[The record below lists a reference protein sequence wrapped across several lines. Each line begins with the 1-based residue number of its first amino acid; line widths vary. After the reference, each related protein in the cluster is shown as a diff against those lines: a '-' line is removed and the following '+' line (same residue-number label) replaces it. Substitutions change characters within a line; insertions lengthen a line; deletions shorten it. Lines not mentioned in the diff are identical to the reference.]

1 MFNEIWPL
9 ISVVLGIVILLVLI
23 IGFKLNTFISLII
36 TSMIT
41 ALMLGIPLTKIMET
55 IEKGMGSTLGHIAL
69 IFGLGAI
76 LGKLLADG
84 GGATRIADTL
94 IQKFGQKHVQWAML
108 VAAFIVGIALFF
120 EVGLVLLIPLVFT
133 VAKRANVS
141 VLKLGLPMVT
151 ALSVTHGFLPPHP
164 GPVVIAKELKAN
176 VGDVLLYGMIIAIPV
191 TLIAG
196 PIFNK
201 VAQKMIPS
209 AYTRE
214 GDISALGAQKMIPS
228 AYTREGDISA
238 LGAQKEFTDQEMPGF
253 GMSLLTATLPV
264 ILMLVSTITQLVTG
278 HDKPTNLFESIIY
291 MIGTAGTAMLIAV
304 LFAIVTMG
312 LMRKRK
318 MNHIMESVTNAI
330 YPIGMML
337 LIIGGGGTFKQVLI
351 DGGVGNTIAKMFEGT
366 EMSPILLAWIVAA
379 VLRIALGSATVAA
392 ISTTGIVLPLL
403 QSSDVNVALV
413 VLAIGA
419 GSVILSHVNDAG
431 FWMFKEY
438 FGLTVKETFLT
449 WSLLETIISVSGII
463 FILFIS
469 LFV

>member
-1 MFNEIWPL
+1 MFAEIWPL
-9 ISVVLGIVILLVLI
+9 ISVVLGIVILLSLI
-23 IGFKLNTFISLII
+23 IFLKLNTFISLII
-36 TSMIT
+36 TSIVT
-41 ALMLGIPLTKIMET
+41 ALLLGMPLDKIMET
-55 IEKGMGSTLGHIAL
+55 VEKGMGGTLGHIAL

-76 LGKLLADG
+76 LGKLLSDG

-94 IQKFGQKHVQWAML
+94 IAKFGQKHVQWAML

-141 VLKLGLPMVT
+141 TLKLGLPMVT

-176 VGDVLLYGMIIAIPV
+176 IGHVLLYGIIISIPV

-196 PIFNK
+196 PLFNK
-201 VAQKMIPS
+201 IAQKIIPS
-209 AYTRE
+209 AY
-214 GDISALGAQKMIPS
+214 G
-228 AYTREGDISA
+228 REGDISA
-238 LGAQKEFTDQEMPGF
+238 LGAQKEFTEEEMPRF
-253 GMSLLTATLPV
+253 GISILTAILPV
-264 ILMLVSTITQLVTG
+264 ILMLISTLVQLITG
-278 HDKPTNLFESIIY
+278 HDSPKNAFESFIY
-291 MIGTAGTAMLIAV
+291 LIGNAGTAMLIAV
-304 LFAIVTMG
+304 IFAIFTMG
-312 LMRKRK
+312 VLRHRK
-318 MNHIMESVTNAI
+318 MENIMESVTQAI

-351 DGGVGNTIAKMFEGT
+351 DGGVGDTIAKMFEGT
-366 EMSPILLAWIVAA
+366 HMSPILLAWIVAA

-392 ISTTGIVLPLL
+392 ISTTGIVMPLL
-403 QSSDVNVALV
+403 QASDANVALV

>member
-1 MFNEIWPL
+1 MGTIWTL
-9 ISVVLGIVILLVLI
+9 ASVVIGIVLLLTLI
-23 IGFKLNTFISLII
+23 IFLKLNTFISLII
-36 TSMIT
+36 TSIVT
-41 ALMLGIPLTKIMET
+41 AILLGMPLNKVMET
-55 IEKGMGSTLGHIAL
+55 IEAGMGGTLGHIAL

-84 GGATRIADTL
+84 GGANRIADTL
-94 IQKFGQKHVQWAML
+94 IDTFGPKHVQWAML
-108 VAAFIVGIALFF
+108 IAAFIVGIALFF

-133 VAKRANVS
+133 IAKRAKVS
-141 VLKLGLPMVT
+141 PLKLGLPMVT

-176 VGDVLLYGMIIAIPV
+176 IGHVLLYGIIIAIPV

-201 VAQKMIPS
+201 FAQKLIPS

-214 GDISALGAQKMIPS
+214 GDISALGS
-228 AYTREGDISA
+228 
-238 LGAQKEFTDQEMPGF
+238 QKEFKASEMPSF
-253 GMSLLTATLPV
+253 GLSILTAVLPV
-264 ILMLVSTITQLVTG
+264 ILMLLSTVVQLVTG
-278 HDKPTNLFESIIY
+278 HENAKNLFEQIIY
-291 MIGTAGTAMLIAV
+291 FIGTAGTAMLISV
-304 LFAIVTMG
+304 IFAIFSMG
-312 LMRKRK
+312 LHRERK
-318 MNHIMESVTNAI
+318 MDDIMKSVTNAI
-330 YPIGMML
+330 YPIGMMI

-351 DGGVGNTIAKMFEGT
+351 DGGVGDTIAKLFEGST
-366 EMSPILLAWIVAA
+366 MSPILLAWIVAA

-403 QSSDVNVALV
+403 QHSDANVALV

>member
-1 MFNEIWPL
+1 
-9 ISVVLGIVILLVLI
+9 
-23 IGFKLNTFISLII
+23 
-36 TSMIT
+36 
-41 ALMLGIPLTKIMET
+41 
-55 IEKGMGSTLGHIAL
+55 
-69 IFGLGAI
+69 
-76 LGKLLADG
+76 
-84 GGATRIADTL
+84 
-94 IQKFGQKHVQWAML
+94 
-108 VAAFIVGIALFF
+108 
-120 EVGLVLLIPLVFT
+120 
-133 VAKRANVS
+133 
-141 VLKLGLPMVT
+141 
-151 ALSVTHGFLPPHP
+151 
-164 GPVVIAKELKAN
+164 
-176 VGDVLLYGMIIAIPV
+176 
-191 TLIAG
+191 
-196 PIFNK
+196 
-201 VAQKMIPS
+201 
-209 AYTRE
+209 
-214 GDISALGAQKMIPS
+214 
-228 AYTREGDISA
+228 
-238 LGAQKEFTDQEMPGF
+238 
-253 GMSLLTATLPV
+253 
-264 ILMLVSTITQLVTG
+264 
-278 HDKPTNLFESIIY
+278 
-291 MIGTAGTAMLIAV
+291 
-304 LFAIVTMG
+304 
-312 LMRKRK
+312 RKRK

>member
-1 MFNEIWPL
+1 MGTIWTL
-9 ISVVLGIVILLVLI
+9 ASVVIGIVLLLTLI
-23 IGFKLNTFISLII
+23 IFLKLNTFISLII
-36 TSMIT
+36 TSIVT
-41 ALMLGIPLTKIMET
+41 AILLGMPLNKVMET
-55 IEKGMGSTLGHIAL
+55 IEAGMGGTLGHIAL

-84 GGATRIADTL
+84 GGANRIADTL
-94 IQKFGQKHVQWAML
+94 IDTFGQKHVQWAML
-108 VAAFIVGIALFF
+108 IAAFIVGIALFF

-133 VAKRANVS
+133 IAKRAKVS
-141 VLKLGLPMVT
+141 PLKLGLPMVT

-176 VGDVLLYGMIIAIPV
+176 IGHVLLYGIIIAIPV

-201 VAQKMIPS
+201 FAQKLIPS

-214 GDISALGAQKMIPS
+214 GDISALGS
-228 AYTREGDISA
+228 
-238 LGAQKEFTDQEMPGF
+238 QKEFKASEMPSF
-253 GMSLLTATLPV
+253 GLSILTAVLPV
-264 ILMLVSTITQLVTG
+264 ILMLLSTVVQLVTG
-278 HDKPTNLFESIIY
+278 HENAENLFEQIIY
-291 MIGTAGTAMLIAV
+291 FIGTAGTAMLISV
-304 LFAIVTMG
+304 IFAIFSMG
-312 LMRKRK
+312 LHRERK
-318 MNHIMESVTNAI
+318 MDDIMKSVTNAI
-330 YPIGMML
+330 YPIGMMI

-351 DGGVGNTIAKMFEGT
+351 DGGVGDTIAKLFEGST
-366 EMSPILLAWIVAA
+366 LSPILLAWIVAA

-403 QSSDVNVALV
+403 QHSDANVALV